1 MLFLTYILKSATI
14 LGIMLLYYQMVLK
27 KQTFFNLNRIY
38 LLGSVIFAVC
48 IPFIQITLTVNE
60 NVSPLPVLPANFL
73 QEIETASQPEHIQAH
88 GNSLYDYLKYIY
100 WAGVFLFGLH
110 YLSFWNKLFW
120 LSHEHPHKK
129 FRGLYFILLQNKNH
143 STFSVFNRLYIN
155 TQGLDKENKHKIF
168 EHEKIHIRQLHSLDL
183 HLLSILCI
191 FNWFNPLIWI
201 FKKAIVQNHE
211 YIADRQVVRRFQ
223 TGSYLRLLV
232 NQTLKGDLS
241 FSNGFS
247 CSNLKK
253 RMIMMTQKQTPR
265 YRIWY
270 YIPAFILSGVLFLSF
285 SCIVTGKP
293 AIAKPAEFFSE
304 TIKTLAV
311 QSQDTAKSEVF
322 QAVEEMPQFSEGSP
336 TAWINKHIKY
346 PVEAIEKGIGGK
358 VYVSF
363 IITKTGK
370 IRDAKIAKG
379 ANPLLDAE
387 ALRVIRSMP
396 AWTPGKQ
403 KGQAVDVQYTLPINF
418 GISKPAAPKQQ
429 TDTPAPKADDIFQV
443 VETMPRF
450 NGNQKAWLQENL
462 RIPAGVDV
470 KTPVRTYVQYV
481 IFEDGTIHN
490 AKISKSSGN
499 TALDNE
505 ALRVINAMPAWT
517 PGKQRG
523 QAVKVAYTLPIVF
536 EPTTAK

>member
-1 MLFLTYILKSATI
+1 
-14 LGIMLLYYQMVLK
+14 
-27 KQTFFNLNRIY
+27 
-38 LLGSVIFAVC
+38 
-48 IPFIQITLTVNE
+48 
-60 NVSPLPVLPANFL
+60 
-73 QEIETASQPEHIQAH
+73 
-88 GNSLYDYLKYIY
+88 
-100 WAGVFLFGLH
+100 
-110 YLSFWNKLFW
+110 
-120 LSHEHPHKK
+120 
-129 FRGLYFILLQNKNH
+129 
-143 STFSVFNRLYIN
+143 
-155 TQGLDKENKHKIF
+155 
-168 EHEKIHIRQLHSLDL
+168 
-183 HLLSILCI
+183 
-191 FNWFNPLIWI
+191 
-201 FKKAIVQNHE
+201 
-211 YIADRQVVRRFQ
+211 
-223 TGSYLRLLV
+223 
-232 NQTLKGDLS
+232 
-241 FSNGFS
+241 
-247 CSNLKK
+247 
-253 RMIMMTQKQTPR
+253 MMTQKQTPR

-322 QAVEEMPQFSEGSP
+322 QVVEEMPQFSEGSP

-470 KTPVRTYVQYV
+470 KAPVRTYVQYV